1 MIDYRLIEIRTA
13 IRTIAETPNEDRT
26 TAIRRKISN
35 LRDTNYEIRDAL
47 FRELANLNGWN
58 ATPSHF
64 SISELAKNMVH
75 SKDGGYY
82 AMFIDHPTPFRLN
95 RRAIALASEPY
106 EGDEGA
112 ARDNAARYNLNV
124 FFAPGGTDVSPW
136 NPGRTVLHVYTPCIV
151 KGVIW
156 PEWATAS

>member
-1 MIDYRLIEIRTA
+1 MIDFRLIEIRTA
-13 IRTIAETPNEDRT
+13 IRTIAETPREDRT
-26 TAIRRKISN
+26 AAVRRKINN
-35 LRDTNYEIRDAL
+35 LYYANHEIRVAL

-58 ATPSHF
+58 ATKFHF
-64 SISELAKNMVH
+64 TTMDLAKNMVH
-75 SKDGGYY
+75 SRGGGYY
-82 AMFIDHPTPFRLN
+82 APFIDHPTPFRLN

-106 EGDEGA
+106 DEDEGK

-136 NPGRTVLHVYTPCIV
+136 NPGRTVLKVYTPRIV